1 MVLIGA
7 IRYMFLS
14 KAVKNAFK
22 SGLLRSPYEGSI
34 NAFRSDVDAGNRIVK
49 TAKGHDSRGTG
60 NIRVNSKIGDNVSS
74 QDPSD
79 GQKSGSKVSKTELSE
94 ILADADKRSA
104 AIVITPK
111 REKLIEM
118 MRLLHRK
125 QQRVFDGLS
134 PTRRR
139 TLRMI
144 AEHMLGVEPD
154 DNKKH

>member
-14 KAVKNAFK
+14 KAVKEAFK
-22 SGLLRSPYEGSI
+22 SGLRSPYESSI
-34 NAFRSDVDAGNRIVK
+34 NAFRSDMDELSSRRNNERRIGNLGVS
-49 TAKGHDSRGTG
+49 G
-60 NIRVNSKIGDNVSS
+60 RVVNGMSGRASNN
-74 QDPSD
+74 
-79 GQKSGSKVSKTELSE
+79 GRKSGGKGKVGKTELSD
-94 ILADADKRSA
+94 ILADADRRSSG
-104 AIVITPK
+104 IVISPK
-111 REKLIEM
+111 REQLIEM

-125 QQRVFDGLS
+125 QQRVFDDLS